1 MVRDGAAGA
10 PFCTAGYTLL
20 GGLGGTDGGILG
32 FVLPFF
38 VDGLPDRVVQDGAW
52 GALESGEEEFLFFM
66 ESAVAGMEQVP

>member
-10 PFCTAGYTLL
+10 PFCTARYTLL

-38 VDGLPDRVVQDGAW
+38 VDGLPDRMVQGVHWRAVKR
-52 GALESGEEEFLFFM
+52 EFLFFM